1 MPVDLRARNFA
12 TVIYPES
19 APSDFLD
26 VISDF
31 HVKGFLSP
39 LHDRDGKKAHYHLL
53 LMYDGKKSLDQVKS
67 DFLSFGGVGC
77 EVVKSAK
84 GYARYLCHL
93 DDLNK
98 AQYPVDDVKSFAG
111 SDYKS
116 FIRELSDEFDILT
129 DIMDFCDQ
137 YDVYSFYAL
146 VNYCRKHRSEWFS
159 YLSES
164 SVFIREWLKS
174 REWSAQS
181 GKGQIVDPKTGEIL
195 S

>member
-1 MPVDLRARNFA
+1 MPDLRSRNFA

-19 APSDFLD
+19 APPDFID
-26 VISDF
+26 RISDL

-39 LHDRDGKKAHYHLL
+39 LHDRDDKKAHFHLL
-53 LMYDGKKSLDQVKS
+53 LMYDGKKSFDQAKS
-67 DFLSFGGVGC
+67 DFESVGGVGC
-77 EVVKSAK
+77 EVVKSSK

-93 DDLNK
+93 DDKDK
-98 AQYPVDDVKSFAG
+98 ALYSVDYVKCFGGA
-111 SDYKS
+111 DYNS
-116 FIRELSDEFDILT
+116 FIKEATDKLGILM

-146 VNYCRKHRSEWFS
+146 CNYCRKHRPDWFS

-174 REWSAQS
+174 REWSKES
-181 GKGQIVDPKTGEIL
+181 GRGAIIDPATGEII

>member
-1 MPVDLRARNFA
+1 MPDNRSRNFS
-12 TVIYPES
+12 TILYPDS
-19 APSDFLD
+19 APPDFVD
-26 VISDF
+26 RISDL

-39 LHDRDGKKAHYHLL
+39 LHDRDDKKPHFHLF
-53 LMYDGKKSLDQVKS
+53 LMYDGKKSLDQVRS

-77 EVVKSAK
+77 EVVKSGK

-93 DDLNK
+93 DDKDK
-98 AQYPVDDVKSFAG
+98 AQYCIDDVKCFGGA
-111 SDYKS
+111 DYKL
-116 FIRELSDEFDILT
+116 FIRDSSSKLDILT

-146 VNYCRKHRSEWFS
+146 VNYSRKRNLDWFS

-164 SVFIREWLKS
+164 SVFVREWLKS
-174 REWSAQS
+174 REWSKQS
-181 GKGQIVDPKTGEIL
+181 GHGSIIDPVTGEIL